1 MAQWHSGTVGRTAIG
16 SRPSSLTAPPRTA
29 HQQTD
34 YISHMKRTKKTKK
47 VRKSKKVTKPAKRTA
62 MVSELKASLSQY
74 LARVKAGDEVVVTER
89 GTPIAKLVPIPPG
102 GGEGDEDDPQWA
114 RLRQMAAQGLVT
126 LGTGKIPDEFWEL
139 PRPDDP
145 EGLVLKGLLED
156 RETSR

>member
-1 MAQWHSGTVGRTAIG
+1 M
-16 SRPSSLTAPPRTA
+16 
-29 HQQTD
+29 
-34 YISHMKRTKKTKK
+34 KKTKK
-47 VRKSKKVTKPAKRTA
+47 ATKPAKRTA

-102 GGEGDEDDPQWA
+102 GGGRGGDEDDPQWA

-139 PRPDDP
+139 PRPEDP

-156 RETSR
+156 RETGR

>member
-1 MAQWHSGTVGRTAIG
+1 MS
-16 SRPSSLTAPPRTA
+16 PR
-29 HQQTD
+29 HQERD

-47 VRKSKKVTKPAKRTA
+47 ATVPAKRTA

-102 GGEGDEDDPQWA
+102 DEDDPGWA

-139 PRPDDP
+139 PRPEDP
-145 EGLVLKGLLED
+145 AGLVLKGLLED
-156 RETSR
+156 RETGR